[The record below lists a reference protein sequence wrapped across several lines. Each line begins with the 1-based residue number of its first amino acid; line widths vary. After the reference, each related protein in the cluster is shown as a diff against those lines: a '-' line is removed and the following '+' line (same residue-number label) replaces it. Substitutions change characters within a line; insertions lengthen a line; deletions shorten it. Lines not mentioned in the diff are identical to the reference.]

1 MGLID
6 GLKNGKYEYSQNP
19 TGNIN
24 ITTGNGN
31 NNINVS
37 AGNAN
42 ISTGNGNQ
50 TINANITNNLS
61 INTGTVGNDYINAS
75 ANSAFINTYESDD
88 TIKFSGNS
96 FDINALDGNK
106 VVVVTG
112 NVNDTTHQNS
122 IDLGNGTLN
131 QVRVTANNVDIT
143 NGDGALQLGFI
154 GNNVDV
160 EAGNGTHTIGFWGSN
175 VDINLGNGNNTI
187 ETLDFSLAND
197 RFTDFGADKV
207 LESLTTV
214 SSKVLGSETTSSTFN
229 AKDAI
234 AKQYNLSA
242 QEVAILNTIDLDAK
256 YKDGNSLYI
265 LVRSPQ
271 KSKAAGKDVYVIA
284 KRDGTNHSRA
294 VSDNECIA
302 AGDLANRTVT
312 GTETTTQKVTTEYT
326 YFLNGISNVNINAGD
341 GNNNIFLTSDVKPNS
356 NINIDLGDAS
366 TGNNILV
373 RNGFTVK
380 DIDTE
385 TKTSTNT
392 KTGTVYASGTNSWNS
407 PIVVDFN
414 KDGQVSAMAGIGVDI
429 DGNGIADGAAING
442 DKMLAMSD
450 INGNAN
456 IDGQEVFGDQTV
468 SPFSKQK
475 LNAANGFEA
484 LKLIAE
490 EAKEYTGIDCM
501 KNGSVDLQ
509 ALNQALATVGI
520 KLGFI
525 SGYNTSEVE
534 DLGDVA
540 AINVENYKETEAT
553 GDVQHR
559 QLGSYTD
566 SEGNTYKADDVW
578 FKAQT
583 EQTQPSFID
592 LLKKIVK

>member
-302 AGDLANRTVT
+302 AGDLANNELKR
-312 GTETTTQKVTTEYT
+312 
-326 YFLNGISNVNINAGD
+326 
-341 GNNNIFLTSDVKPNS
+341 
-356 NINIDLGDAS
+356 
-366 TGNNILV
+366 
-373 RNGFTVK
+373 
-380 DIDTE
+380 
-385 TKTSTNT
+385 
-392 KTGTVYASGTNSWNS
+392 SGTTHKRTSGTRQNYITLPYS
-407 PIVVDFN
+407 
-414 KDGQVSAMAGIGVDI
+414 
-429 DGNGIADGAAING
+429 
-442 DKMLAMSD
+442 
-450 INGNAN
+450 
-456 IDGQEVFGDQTV
+456 
-468 SPFSKQK
+468 
-475 LNAANGFEA
+475 
-484 LKLIAE
+484 
-490 EAKEYTGIDCM
+490 
-501 KNGSVDLQ
+501 
-509 ALNQALATVGI
+509 I
-520 KLGFI
+520 K
-525 SGYNTSEVE
+525 
-534 DLGDVA
+534 
-540 AINVENYKETEAT
+540 
-553 GDVQHR
+553 
-559 QLGSYTD
+559 
-566 SEGNTYKADDVW
+566 
-578 FKAQT
+578 
-583 EQTQPSFID
+583 
-592 LLKKIVK
+592 